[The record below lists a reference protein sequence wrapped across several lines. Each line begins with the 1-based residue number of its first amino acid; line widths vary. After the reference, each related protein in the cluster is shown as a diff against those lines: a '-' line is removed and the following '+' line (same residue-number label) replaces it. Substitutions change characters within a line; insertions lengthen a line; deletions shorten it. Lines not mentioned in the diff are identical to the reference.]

1 VITGHQV
8 RPKLAPVHAL
18 RPVAIA
24 VAAAATVTLA
34 AGCASFDKA
43 FGKQEQVVQFKDN
56 TPPSVMLRVRASCS
70 HIPGAI
76 PERVPPHPPAVQMAD
91 DIRYLT
97 SNASDA
103 DLARL
108 AQCLARFPS
117 VVGLDPN
124 SPDGS

>member
-1 VITGHQV
+1 
-8 RPKLAPVHAL
+8 VHAL
-18 RPVAIA
+18 RPVA
-24 VAAAATVTLA
+24 VAAAAAAVLTFA
-34 AGCASFDKA
+34 AGCASFDAA

-56 TPPSVMLRVRASCS
+56 TPPSLMLRVRASCS

-76 PERVPPHPPAVQMAD
+76 PERVPPHPPAVQMGD

-97 SNASDA
+97 TNASDA

-108 AQCLARFPS
+108 EQCLQRFPAVIGMEPS
-117 VVGLDPN
+117 

>member
-1 VITGHQV
+1 VICFRRH
-8 RPKLAPVHAL
+8 RPKLGAVRFI
-18 RPVAIA
+18 RPIACA
-24 VAAAATVTLA
+24 VAAASVLTLA
-34 AGCASFDKA
+34 AGCSSFDKA

-56 TPPSVMLRVRASCS
+56 TSPSVMLRVRATCS
-70 HIPGAI
+70 HIPNAI
-76 PERVPPHPPAVQMAD
+76 PERIPPNPPAVQMQD

-108 AQCLARFPS
+108 EQCLQRFPA
-117 VVGLDPN
+117 VVGMEPS

>member
-1 VITGHQV
+1 MTGDYSG
-8 RPKLAPVHAL
+8 RPKLTAVSVI
-18 RPVAIA
+18 RPMAVA
-24 VAAAATVTLA
+24 VAAATVLSLV

-43 FGKQEQVVQFKDN
+43 FGKQEAVVQFQPQ
-56 TPPSVMLRVRASCS
+56 TSPATMLKVRASCS
-70 HIPGAI
+70 HVPAAI
-76 PERVPPHPPAVQMAD
+76 PEKVPPHPPAVQMQD

-108 AQCLARFPS
+108 EQCLQRFPA
-117 VVGLDPN
+117 VVGMEPS